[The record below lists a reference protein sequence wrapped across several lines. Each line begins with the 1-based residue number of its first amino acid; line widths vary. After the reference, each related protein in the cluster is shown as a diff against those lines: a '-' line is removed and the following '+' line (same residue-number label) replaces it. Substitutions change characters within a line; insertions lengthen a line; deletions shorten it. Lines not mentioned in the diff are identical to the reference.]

1 MPTAHDFPL
10 PRRYNSLRLS
20 GFDYSNTSS
29 LFFISINTDS
39 SRPVFGDF
47 KLAKATLSALLDDHT
62 LSRIRVHAY
71 TLLPDHFHLL
81 AGVRDSSKRLSE
93 SLGYF
98 KSYTTSRFWK
108 RCHEVLAMDTHQ
120 LPQRAERT
128 TRDPSTAELLSALM
142 DWRASLRPEVVQL
155 KNWPNLQPQHFISKR
170 LWHQRFHEHVIR
182 NESDLRETIEYIAMN
197 PVKRGYVQ
205 RPQYYPFTGFDMFEL
220 VQQPTA

>member
-1 MPTAHDFPL
+1 MPIAPDFPL

-20 GFDYSNTSS
+20 GFDYSSTKS

-47 KLAKATLSALLDDHT
+47 NLAKTTLAALHDDHT
-62 LSRIRVHAY
+62 LARIRVHAY

-81 AGVRDSSKRLSE
+81 AGVRDSSKRLSD

-108 RCHEVLAMDTHQ
+108 RGRAVLGGEKLEV
-120 LPQRAERT
+120 PRRVERAAENRA
-128 TRDPSTAELLSALM
+128 RMELLAALT
-142 DWRASLRPEVVQL
+142 DWRVTLRPEMVEL
-155 KNWPNLQPQHFISKR
+155 RNWPNVTAQHFISKH

-182 NESDLRETIEYIAMN
+182 NPADLRETIEYIAMN
-197 PVKRGYVQ
+197 PVKRGYVSK
-205 RPQYYPFTGFDMFEL
+205 PQYYPFTGFAALEL
-220 VQQPTA
+220 VG